1 MLGRNW
7 GLERAGRRQIKTK
20 ACSEE
25 AKSLQPQ
32 EPDPQGRLKAAWGPT
47 HNNLASGAEVRGGVL
62 LSPQKD
68 TQ

>member
-32 EPDPQGRLKAAWGPT
+32 EPDPQGTLKRPPGVQPT
-47 HNNLASGAEVRGGVL
+47 IIWPVVL
-62 LSPQKD
+62 K
-68 TQ
+68 

>member
-1 MLGRNW
+1 MLGWNW

-32 EPDPQGRLKAAWGPT
+32 EPDPQGRLKRPPGVQPT
-47 HNNLASGAEVRGGVL
+47 IIWPVVL
-62 LSPQKD
+62 K
-68 TQ
+68 